1 LVRTTELLASQ
12 KVTFFCRGAS
22 YFCHMHLLR
31 PSSPFKKRKEAMK
44 TFEKNEL
51 RETF

>member
-1 LVRTTELLASQ
+1 MRLLE
-12 KVTFFCRGAS
+12 
-22 YFCHMHLLR
+22 
-31 PSSPFKKRKEAMK
+31 PSSPIKKRKEAMK

>member
-1 LVRTTELLASQ
+1 MRLL
-12 KVTFFCRGAS
+12 G
-22 YFCHMHLLR
+22 